1 MASVPPEKRRKKYLH
16 RDAVFDIPSST
27 KHRWEQRESTD
38 KTNTS
43 PFVNGASCS
52 SSVDRRACANEAAG
66 SADSVPCVGEAS
78 CSTATTDFFEVTDI
92 GRGIGADSSEPDDRN
107 CTSDGSRPGSPGESH
122 CSLSKAI
129 DEAGDSDE
137 GGPER
142 PSESLSLLTE
152 TTGGSKCASP
162 SSSDTINDVLDDF
175 DFNCPDLEV
184 GSDPEGGSPA
194 PPYDEASLLSDCFA
208 QYGDSTMPHSTTTK
222 TEMIAMIMAFLASFN
237 LPWTALEFLLLM
249 LNKSYGPGSDLKEQA
264 EEPSEIVRDITSAAA
279 YKKLRESDV
288 LNWSDLTVTFN
299 TDGSPLYKSSKSSVW
314 PIQFTINELPPR
326 ARFEHC
332 VLAGLWFGSSH
343 PNMALFLEKFVEE
356 VNALDS
362 LTWRHNSSTISSK
375 VYALCCCVDAPARAE
390 VRNHSHFNGYFGC
403 PWCLA
408 SGEHLDGCVRYRGTL
423 PDEERTPQ
431 GVRRD
436 MELATL
442 TGRPVNGV
450 KGPSPLARLPHFD
463 LVWGFS
469 VDYMHSVLLGVAR
482 QFTDYL
488 FNSTNCREDFYLGS
502 PSIVA
507 IVNQRLLSIRPP
519 HTMTRLPRPVGDRC
533 FWKASE
539 WRLWLLFYVL
549 PCTLGILKQRYW
561 KHLRCLVEAI
571 HMLLSEELTPR
582 MLKTAGGLL
591 RKFVGRVEPLY
602 KKGACM
608 TFNVHQLLHLPKAA
622 VQLGPLW
629 AHSAFVF
636 EGGNGEIVKSVTSAK
651 GVPPQIVERVAL
663 LQELLQLLNHI
674 PLSSTTRQTCEDMLG
689 YKRVEKCY
697 EFNGASML
705 GTPKPLARLTFE
717 DQVALDEVGIHLPYS
732 VVEYK
737 RFILDKHVY
746 HSQQYTRTKKRDS
759 SMIITKSGEYCQ
771 IVRIVQVLSD
781 CTQCVLLCK
790 KVVMIDGDVRFP
802 DHIKECF
809 VSKQRTFIAVN
820 IEDILSGCLF
830 INFVHE
836 DTAYICDIPNF
847 IERD

>member
-16 RDAVFDIPSST
+16 WDAVLDIPSST

-66 SADSVPCVGEAS
+66 SADSIPCVGEAS

-92 GRGIGADSSEPDDRN
+92 GRGIGADSRESDDRN

-142 PSESLSLLTE
+142 PSESLSILTE

-162 SSSDTINDVLDDF
+162 KSSDIINDVLDDF
-175 DFNCPDLEV
+175 DFNCPDLEA

-222 TEMIAMIMAFLASFN
+222 TEIIAMIMAFLASFN

-249 LNKSYGPGSDLKEQA
+249 LNKSYGPGSDEVSENDIDRECPSCKISQNLDKARRDVISQTKATLHDNLKKLKEQA

-326 ARFEHC
+326 VRFEHC

-408 SGEHLDGCVRYRGTL
+408 SGEHLEGCVRYRGTL

-431 GVRRD
+431 GIRRD

-442 TGRPVNGV
+442 TGKPANGV

-488 FNSTNCREDFYLGS
+488 FKSTNCREDFYLG
-502 PSIVA
+502 
-507 IVNQRLLSIRPP
+507 
-519 HTMTRLPRPVGDRC
+519 
-533 FWKASE
+533 K
-539 WRLWLLFYVL
+539 
-549 PCTLGILKQRYW
+549 
-561 KHLRCLVEAI
+561 
-571 HMLLSEELTPR
+571 
-582 MLKTAGGLL
+582 
-591 RKFVGRVEPLY
+591 LY
-602 KKGACM
+602 
-608 TFNVHQLLHLPKAA
+608 
-622 VQLGPLW
+622 
-629 AHSAFVF
+629 
-636 EGGNGEIVKSVTSAK
+636 
-651 GVPPQIVERVAL
+651 AL
-663 LQELLQLLNHI
+663 
-674 PLSSTTRQTCEDMLG
+674 
-689 YKRVEKCY
+689 
-697 EFNGASML
+697 
-705 GTPKPLARLTFE
+705 
-717 DQVALDEVGIHLPYS
+717 
-732 VVEYK
+732 
-737 RFILDKHVY
+737 
-746 HSQQYTRTKKRDS
+746 
-759 SMIITKSGEYCQ
+759 
-771 IVRIVQVLSD
+771 
-781 CTQCVLLCK
+781 
-790 KVVMIDGDVRFP
+790 
-802 DHIKECF
+802 
-809 VSKQRTFIAVN
+809 
-820 IEDILSGCLF
+820 
-830 INFVHE
+830 
-836 DTAYICDIPNF
+836 
-847 IERD
+847 